1 MNFSAFKSRVKME
14 VLRMSLWWLKP
25 TKLPLETDVAI
36 CSLVC
41 HRDLAMYVH
50 ALRSLFAGMKK
61 QLPVVVVDDGSLT
74 KQDKAVLNSHFS
86 IKIMSLA
93 EANKKLKNILKKFP
107 VTQEYLLSERNDVLK
122 YKIAVLLLSPYHKN
136 ILLDADVLF
145 FQEPRLLLDWMV
157 NGKEWFYAYHSETY
171 FQEGY
176 FPEHS
181 FRKIWFAFYELTI
194 EPCFNAG
201 LLVLPQPLVTQ
212 LMNIETCFNMLKK
225 HGIYVLG
232 AMDEFVLAWVFAQN
246 GALPLPAKSY
256 RVYTLWKETHVW
268 GAKNVVM
275 RHFSYETKGLFMR
288 QALELAKRYHYYR
301 DL

>member
-14 VLRMSLWWLKP
+14 VLRLSLWWLKP
-25 TKLPLETDVAI
+25 SRLPLDANVAI

-41 HRDLAMYVH
+41 HRDLAMYIH

-61 QLPVVVVDDGSLT
+61 QLPVVVLNDGSLT
-74 KQDKAVLNSHFS
+74 GRDKEVLNMHFQ
-86 IKIMSLA
+86 IKIISLA
-93 EANKKLKNILKKFP
+93 DARKKIKKLLKNFP
-107 VTQEYLLSERNDVLK
+107 VTEEYLLSERNDILK
-122 YKIAVLLLSPYHKN
+122 YKLAVLWLSSYHKN
-136 ILLDADVLF
+136 ILMDADVLF
-145 FQEPRLLLDWMV
+145 FQKPTLLVDWIEKGDDWLYV
-157 NGKEWFYAYHSETY
+157 YHPETC

-181 FRKIWFAFYELTI
+181 FRKIWFASHQLTI

-201 LLVLPQPLVTQ
+201 LLALPKPLVTQ
-212 LMNIETCFNMLKK
+212 LEHIEKCFVTLKH

-232 AMDEFVLAWVFAQN
+232 AMDEFVLAWVFAKN
-246 GALPLPAKSY
+246 KALPLPAKSY
-256 RVYTLWKETHVW
+256 RVYTLWKETREW
-268 GAKNVVM
+268 GTNKVVM

-288 QALELAKRYHYYR
+288 QALNLAKRHHYYR